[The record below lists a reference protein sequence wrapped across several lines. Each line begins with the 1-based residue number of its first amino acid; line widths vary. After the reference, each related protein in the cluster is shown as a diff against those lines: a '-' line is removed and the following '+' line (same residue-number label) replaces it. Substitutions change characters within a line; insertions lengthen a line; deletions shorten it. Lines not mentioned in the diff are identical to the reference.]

1 MIFIFICHIATNLD
15 PLMQIL
21 FPGNVD
27 LFSMINDTSL
37 QGIHMPVY
45 DNK

>member
-21 FPGNVD
+21 FPGNVEF
-27 LFSMINDTSL
+27 FSTINDTSL
-37 QGIHMPVY
+37 QGIPMPVY
-45 DNK
+45 GNK